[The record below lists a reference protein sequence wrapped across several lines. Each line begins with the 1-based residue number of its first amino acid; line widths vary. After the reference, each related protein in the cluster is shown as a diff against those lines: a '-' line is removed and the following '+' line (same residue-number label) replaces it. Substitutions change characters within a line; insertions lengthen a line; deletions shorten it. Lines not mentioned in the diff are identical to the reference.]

1 MIDKR
6 IKYLNDRAPKG
17 EFLAYINKKEAAMLK
32 KAGGSGK
39 HVNGIPSFRPQ
50 DMGNKSNQKASA
62 ANTGMGGSRKGP
74 DKGTGGSKG
83 NLGGGG
89 GGQDSDYI
97 KYSPPTKKTYTSK
110 TIDSKPITGDDY
122 RRSQNDF
129 VNTLN
134 KNNQIR
140 AQQTGTK
147 FTPYQGGA
155 RTTDYYNPNPLKNLF
170 KAAASVAIPGA
181 KFFLN
186 QGSKLKDGI
195 MSLNNRIQ
203 NTDFGRSTSLTDYLD
218 MKKYGGYDER
228 EMARQINKDEAK
240 LLQARIDAGEF
251 GGFDIQTPK
260 AKPIFSDPFRN
271 TVGTTTKVNAP
282 ASDAVSSYVPFSNYG
297 KANAATLDGV
307 PLNQALAPTPVEQLR
322 DKAYTGIKENVG
334 APFSNFLNNLM
345 NADQIAALENEYGSK
360 YGITDTAGGIS
371 SDARHMAAMNNL
383 SNSLSPFN
391 NKFGNFIGDTGAFL
405 AGAINEV
412 PALFRGLGSKN
423 LGEIGEDIAANFRGS
438 FGTPNQ
444 TTAEQIYGD
453 VFEGST
459 PARTASV
466 PTYGTAAAAEVRPTI
481 GVESTP
487 FGSMPT
493 GDVGLN
499 ASGRLGSLSATV
511 DAIDA
516 LKGQSVDPQIN
527 YSGNFGNTTAYGNFS
542 DDVQNLGL
550 NFNNDKGLSGGISYD
565 AITGEPRFD
574 IGFRRTFADGGI
586 ASMFTR
592 RG

>member
-228 EMARQINKDEAK
+228 EMARRINMDESK
-240 LLQARIDAGEF
+240 NLQARIDAGEF
-251 GGFDIQTPK
+251 DGFEKPTQT
-260 AKPIFSDPFRN
+260 F
-271 TVGTTTKVNAP
+271 
-282 ASDAVSSYVPFSNYG
+282 
-297 KANAATLDGV
+297 
-307 PLNQALAPTPVEQLR
+307 
-322 DKAYTGIKENVG
+322 
-334 APFSNFLNNLM
+334 NFDNSGMQSPNLNNLESL
-345 NADQIAALENEYGSK
+345 IAASQVPQ
-360 YGITDTAGGIS
+360 GI
-371 SDARHMAAMNNL
+371 
-383 SNSLSPFN
+383 PFN
-391 NKFGNFIGDTGAFL
+391 NPVGGLDQYAREMEALEAARGGQEVSVNELGGTLQNFYTNRNLGTNANTRFEVIDDNINFNDGSAPGITGIDVGYPSNDLMAF
-405 AGAINEV
+405 APNSKRDR
-412 PALFRGLGSKN
+412 ALKN
-423 LGEIGEDIAANFRGS
+423 LYSGYENLGIKDPQMIDLMQQDLQENKEK
-438 FGTPNQ
+438 GTPLSLPQN
-444 TTAEQIYGD
+444 AY
-453 VFEGST
+453 SL
-459 PARTASV
+459 
-466 PTYGTAAAAEVRPTI
+466 I
-481 GVESTP
+481 G
-487 FGSMPT
+487 
-493 GDVGLN
+493 
-499 ASGRLGSLSATV
+499 
-511 DAIDA
+511 
-516 LKGQSVDPQIN
+516 
-527 YSGNFGNTTAYGNFS
+527 
-542 DDVQNLGL
+542 
-550 NFNNDKGLSGGISYD
+550 
-565 AITGEPRFD
+565 
-574 IGFRRTFADGGI
+574 
-586 ASMFTR
+586 
-592 RG
+592 